1 MNDENKRKEII
12 QSNLENDVI
21 IFPNEL
27 GWELIRKKE
36 FLGFE
41 KKTRFDKFDTYFESK
56 IVYEKIEVS
65 NENTMKGFQEQ
76 LLLLSIKFPE
86 LFQDSKM
93 YLENP
98 KILILL

>member
-1 MNDENKRKEII
+1 MSDENKRKEII

-56 IVYEKIEVS
+56 IVH
-65 NENTMKGFQEQ
+65 ENTMKGFQEQ